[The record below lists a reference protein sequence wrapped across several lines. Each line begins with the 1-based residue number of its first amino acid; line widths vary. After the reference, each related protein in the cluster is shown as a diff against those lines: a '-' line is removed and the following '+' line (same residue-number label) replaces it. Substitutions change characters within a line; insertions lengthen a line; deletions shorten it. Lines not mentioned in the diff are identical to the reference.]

1 MNEDDDHIDP
11 YNSDDSEW
19 DEESLTPRALS
30 KLRVT
35 RRKKKKSWLL
45 SEEEKR
51 KKNRKSNAEVWKK
64 YRDVHEPIVF
74 YPETAKMVAEIA
86 KSTSKTLLYPD
97 GSEYRGPIRGG
108 LKPEGQGTLQ
118 WPNGH
123 GSYIGDFHQGLPHGH
138 GRRVYANGESYVG
151 RWQNG
156 KRHGFGIMTNGSDD
170 VILYE
175 GLWREGQR
183 ARQAEY
189 AAGLPSPDRA
199 ELHRTRVRFNTL
211 GSLAAATDNL
221 VEKMLSAPELPAAD
235 SVTRYVAARSK
246 KDRGKNEKRKSS
258 SQVEVEGG
266 ERGGE
271 EEEGKG
277 KGKGEE
283 KRDGAA
289 EVSHYYVKKEKLKK
303 IKNAWHSY
311 PSAQFTTP
319 LRQIAKIKVGMHV
332 KEKYVHMEKFFL
344 SEMESMQLSMKARKS
359 IYTRE
364 RKALMKDYDKGLE
377 ILNQKFKK
385 ERRATLKMG
394 VMRGGIAVDRSVR
407 EVKKIKDSYMKKH
420 SVMMERRMRGMLR
433 MKEEYMEDMRVR
445 KDETTKR
452 KITMKGAYLKMAWS
466 RHRMEVE
473 QERSDIARNSSEKRR
488 KEFEKKQKMRIK
500 EALSGKTRKRSS
512 TENDLNDN
520 DGKKAQ
526 RLYQLSTLHKVLRPS
541 LHQELEIA
549 IRKWCIVTKFKRH
562 TEEVR
567 LDLVKITEK
576 DSAKTMVFKP
586 SKGKNKKKLVKEV
599 VVL

>member
-1 MNEDDDHIDP
+1 M
-11 YNSDDSEW
+11 
-19 DEESLTPRALS
+19 
-30 KLRVT
+30 
-35 RRKKKKSWLL
+35 
-45 SEEEKR
+45 
-51 KKNRKSNAEVWKK
+51 
-64 YRDVHEPIVF
+64 
-74 YPETAKMVAEIA
+74 
-86 KSTSKTLLYPD
+86 
-97 GSEYRGPIRGG
+97 
-108 LKPEGQGTLQ
+108 
-118 WPNGH
+118 
-123 GSYIGDFHQGLPHGH
+123 
-138 GRRVYANGESYVG
+138 
-151 RWQNG
+151 
-156 KRHGFGIMTNGSDD
+156 
-170 VILYE
+170 
-175 GLWREGQR
+175 
-183 ARQAEY
+183 
-189 AAGLPSPDRA
+189 
-199 ELHRTRVRFNTL
+199 
-211 GSLAAATDNL
+211 
-221 VEKMLSAPELPAAD
+221 
-235 SVTRYVAARSK
+235 
-246 KDRGKNEKRKSS
+246 
-258 SQVEVEGG
+258 
-266 ERGGE
+266 
-271 EEEGKG
+271 
-277 KGKGEE
+277 
-283 KRDGAA
+283 
-289 EVSHYYVKKEKLKK
+289 
-303 IKNAWHSY
+303 
-311 PSAQFTTP
+311 
-319 LRQIAKIKVGMHV
+319 
-332 KEKYVHMEKFFL
+332 